1 MKFNAITDLDSEVLR
16 DRALSEAK
24 LIFAN
29 ESTRRK
35 RSLNEILV
43 TSMYGLAAEVYLLQQ
58 GYIDDD
64 RPYKDLYEPVA
75 LGGKPIEVKVT
86 EGSYYVPYVI
96 KRCEAAA
103 KEKWREYPKRLYIF
117 IGDKKTY
124 DYSLH
129 GIYEFDGVHFVKTDV

>member
-1 MKFNAITDLDSEVLR
+1 MNFNATTDVDPELLR
-16 DRALSEAK
+16 DRALAEAK

-35 RSLNEILV
+35 RSLEEILA

-64 RPYKDLYEPVA
+64 RQYKDLYEPVA
-75 LGGKPIEVKVT
+75 LGGKSIEVKVT

-103 KEKWREYPKRLYIF
+103 KEKWREYPNRLYIF

-124 DYSLH
+124 DYSLY
-129 GIYEFDGVHFVKTDV
+129 GIYDFDGVHFVKTDV